1 MERLGLE
8 VVDQEKKNNW
18 TTTSLE
24 LPEELQSVEET
35 LLKLSAILAM
45 LEKLGLEKK
54 RDFEVK
60 KLHCGCQSLQRA
72 LSGLHDLPRVEAKLL
87 GLKKKYE

>member
-54 RDFEVK
+54 TRF
-60 KLHCGCQSLQRA
+60 
-72 LSGLHDLPRVEAKLL
+72 
-87 GLKKKYE
+87 